1 MPPEQEPLSRGWW
14 VSKHPSL
21 QKLSAQR
28 KETDSRC
35 QNVCQ
40 NGFGDC
46 KRFDVYQVRY
56 NFLRAIQMLD
66 NAQASCII
74 HRATSRALDEDKIAR
89 PCPASSSPPSDG
101 CCLRTCQP
109 SHCQALV
116 SGIWHAEGKTRPLL
130 SITCS
135 TQVPTHIT
143 PELLRSAQCNS
154 PFYPAQTEVAVS
166 GVRGRKPC
174 DVQ

>member
-14 VSKHPSL
+14 VSKHLSL

-35 QNVCQ
+35 QNVRQ

-74 HRATSRALDEDKIAR
+74 HRATSRALDEDKMMGNVLIHPKPAHVQRRAVLRQMGAVCGPASRAIAR
-89 PCPASSSPPSDG
+89 LWCLASGMLRARRAPC
-101 CCLRTCQP
+101 CQ
-109 SHCQALV
+109 
-116 SGIWHAEGKTRPLL
+116 
-130 SITCS
+130 
-135 TQVPTHIT
+135 
-143 PELLRSAQCNS
+143 
-154 PFYPAQTEVAVS
+154 
-166 GVRGRKPC
+166 
-174 DVQ
+174 